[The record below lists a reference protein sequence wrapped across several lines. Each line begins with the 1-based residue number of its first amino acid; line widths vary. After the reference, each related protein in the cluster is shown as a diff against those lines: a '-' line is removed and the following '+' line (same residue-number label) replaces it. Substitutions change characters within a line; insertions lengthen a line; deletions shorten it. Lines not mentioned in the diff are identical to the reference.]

1 MTDTRT
7 KTEKGLAV
15 AAFASAAAMAFLAFL
30 TQGEI
35 NNSALWYIAQALT
48 YSATML
54 GIKYQVQ
61 KYDHNSKANDKGL
74 DCNPRV

>member
-1 MTDTRT
+1 MTSRTR
-7 KTEKGLAV
+7 TEKGLAV
-15 AAFASAAAMAFLAFL
+15 AAFATAAAMAFLAFI

-54 GIKYQVQ
+54 GIKYQVD
-61 KYDHNSKANDKGL
+61 KRDAPDHK
-74 DCNPRV
+74 

>member
-1 MTDTRT
+1 MTSSRTR
-7 KTEKGLAV
+7 TEKGLAV
-15 AAFASAAAMAFLAFL
+15 AAFATAAAMAFLAFL

-54 GIKYQVQ
+54 GIKYQVD
-61 KYDHNSKANDKGL
+61 KRDAPDHK
-74 DCNPRV
+74 

>member
-1 MTDTRT
+1 MTSSRTR
-7 KTEKGLAV
+7 TEKGLAV
-15 AAFASAAAMAFLAFL
+15 AAFATAAAMAFLAFL

-54 GIKYQVQ
+54 GIKYQV
-61 KYDHNSKANDKGL
+61 DKKHAS
-74 DCNPRV
+74 DNQ

>member
-1 MTDTRT
+1 MTSGSSR
-7 KTEKGLAV
+7 TEKSLAV
-15 AAFASAAAMAFLAFL
+15 AAFATAAAMAFLAFL

-54 GIKYQVQ
+54 GIKYQVD
-61 KYDHNSKANDKGL
+61 KNATDHK
-74 DCNPRV
+74 

>member
-1 MTDTRT
+1 MDTRT

-15 AAFASAAAMAFLAFL
+15 AAFASAAAMAFLAFI

-61 KYDHNSKANDKGL
+61 KYDNNSKANNEGL
-74 DCNPRV
+74 DSNPRV

>member
-1 MTDTRT
+1 MSSNRT

-61 KYDHNSKANDKGL
+61 KYDYNSKANDEGL
-74 DCNPRV
+74 GSNPRL

>member
-1 MTDTRT
+1 MSDTRT

-15 AAFASAAAMAFLAFL
+15 AAFATAAAMAFLAFL

-61 KYDHNSKANDKGL
+61 KYDHNSKTNDKRL
-74 DCNPRV
+74 DCNPHV

>member
-1 MTDTRT
+1 MISSRTR
-7 KTEKGLAV
+7 TEKGLAV
-15 AAFASAAAMAFLAFL
+15 AAFATAAAMAFLAFL

-54 GIKYQVQ
+54 GIKYQV
-61 KYDHNSKANDKGL
+61 DKR
-74 DCNPRV
+74 DAPDNK

>member
-1 MTDTRT
+1 MTSRTR
-7 KTEKGLAV
+7 TEKGLAV
-15 AAFASAAAMAFLAFL
+15 AAFATAAAMAFLAFI

-54 GIKYQVQ
+54 GIKYQVDKRDAQ
-61 KYDHNSKANDKGL
+61 DHK
-74 DCNPRV
+74 

>member
-1 MTDTRT
+1 MLRPTTR
-7 KTEKGLAV
+7 TEKGLAV
-15 AAFASAAAMAFLAFL
+15 AAFLTAAAMAFLAFL

-54 GIKYQVQ
+54 GIKYQVD
-61 KYDHNSKANDKGL
+61 KHASDHQ
-74 DCNPRV
+74 

>member
-15 AAFASAAAMAFLAFL
+15 AAFATAAAMAFLAFL

-74 DCNPRV
+74 DSNPRL